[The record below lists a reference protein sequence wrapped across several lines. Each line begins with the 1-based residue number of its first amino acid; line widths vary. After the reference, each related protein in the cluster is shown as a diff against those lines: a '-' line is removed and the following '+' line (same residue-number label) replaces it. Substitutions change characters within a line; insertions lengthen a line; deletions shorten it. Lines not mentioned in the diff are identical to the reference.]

1 MSEFK
6 DRNVEFPSRKKLN
19 VKEIIRDEAGEIIS
33 LTVDETRCE
42 GLVTEEGTK
51 LNANNL
57 NTITNSIAS
66 NCINSF
72 LETKDEEIKSF
83 IKTLC
88 DERILYDKNLDV
100 IKEDLESVSIPSV
113 ITEDLVLPTICPK
126 GTTITWENIMLPQVN
141 LNGSGN
147 VLIITRGLVPFTF
160 VITARYS
167 YGTAYLDKE
176 YQITILET
184 DGTDLDIAR
193 SDVNSLNIPVVM
205 NAGTVEL
212 PTSGDFGS
220 TIEWSC
226 SSPLVSIRGNLLTLN
241 EVALDT
247 TITLRAVA
255 RKNSAEATKDYLVTL
270 KGVLGRPTSE
280 LSFVWTKNF
289 GFPKSKQISIE
300 SYVGT
305 IEMMVVSH
313 SELIDI
319 SIDKVIGNMVTF
331 TVSETYALN
340 QGDNTDNLVLPY
352 VISVSNNRTGDE
364 YLVTGNVHY
373 YVGV

>member
-33 LTVDETRCE
+33 LIVDETRCE

-100 IKEDLESVSIPSV
+100 IKEDLESVSIPSI
-113 ITEDLVLPTICPK
+113 ITEDLVLPTSCPK
-126 GTTITWENIMLPQVN
+126 GTTITWENINFSQVN
-141 LNGSGN
+141 LNGN
-147 VLIITRGLVPFTF
+147 VLNITRGLIPFTF

-167 YGTAYLDKE
+167 YGTVYLDKE
-176 YQITILET
+176 YQITILEA
-184 DGTDLDIAR
+184 DGTDLEKVR

-300 SYVGT
+300 SYVGN

-319 SIDKVIGNMVTF
+319 SIDKVIGHIITF

>member
-126 GTTITWENIMLPQVN
+126 GTTITWENINFSQVN
-141 LNGSGN
+141 LNGN
-147 VLIITRGLVPFTF
+147 VLNITRGLVPFTF

-176 YQITILET
+176 YQITILEA
-184 DGTDLDIAR
+184 DGTDLETVR
-193 SDVNSLNIPVVM
+193 NDVNNLNIPVVM

-255 RKNSAEATKDYLVTL
+255 RKNSVEATKDYLVTL

-289 GFPKSKQISIE
+289 GFPKSKQISIV
-300 SYVGT
+300 SYVGN

-352 VISVSNNRTGDE
+352 VISVTNNRTGDE

>member
-33 LTVDETRCE
+33 LIVDETRCE

-126 GTTITWENIMLPQVN
+126 GTTITWENINFPQVN
-141 LNGSGN
+141 LNGN
-147 VLIITRGLVPFTF
+147 VLNITRGLVPFTF

-184 DGTDLDIAR
+184 DGTDLETVR
-193 SDVNSLNIPVVM
+193 NDVNNLNIPVVM

-255 RKNSAEATKDYLVTL
+255 RKNSVEATKDYLVTL

-300 SYVGT
+300 SYVGN

-319 SIDKVIGNMVTF
+319 SIDKVIGHIITF

-352 VISVSNNRTGDE
+352 VISVTNNRTGDE

>member
-51 LNANNL
+51 LNASNL

-100 IKEDLESVSIPSV
+100 IKEDLESVSIPSI

-126 GTTITWENIMLPQVN
+126 GTTITWENINFSQVN
-141 LNGSGN
+141 LNGN
-147 VLIITRGLVPFTF
+147 VLNITRGLIPFTF

-205 NAGTVEL
+205 NAGTVEI
-212 PTSGDFGS
+212 PTSGEFGS

-255 RKNSAEATKDYLVTL
+255 RKNSVEAIKDYLVTL

-300 SYVGT
+300 SYVGN

-313 SELIDI
+313 SELLDI

>member
-51 LNANNL
+51 LNASNL
-57 NTITNSIAS
+57 NTITNSIAN

-72 LETKDEEIKSF
+72 LEIKDEEIKSF

-113 ITEDLVLPTICPK
+113 ITEDLVLPTVCPK
-126 GTTITWENIMLPQVN
+126 GTTITWENINFSQVN
-141 LNGSGN
+141 LNGN
-147 VLIITRGLVPFTF
+147 VLNITRGLVPFTF

-167 YGTAYLDKE
+167 YGTAYFDKE

-193 SDVNSLNIPVVM
+193 SDVNNLNIPAVM
-205 NAGTVEL
+205 NTGTVEL
-212 PTSGDFGS
+212 PTSGEFGS

-226 SSPLVSIRGNLLTLN
+226 SSPLVSIRGNLLTIN

-255 RKNSAEATKDYLVTL
+255 RKNSAEATNDYLVTL

-352 VISVSNNRTGDE
+352 VISVTNNRTGDE

>member
-51 LNANNL
+51 LNASNL

-100 IKEDLESVSIPSV
+100 IKEDLESVSIPSI
-113 ITEDLVLPTICPK
+113 ITEDLVLPTSCPK
-126 GTTITWENIMLPQVN
+126 GTTITWENINFSQVN
-141 LNGSGN
+141 LNGN
-147 VLIITRGLVPFTF
+147 VLNITRGLVPFTF

-184 DGTDLDIAR
+184 DGTDLETVR
-193 SDVNSLNIPVVM
+193 NDVNNLNIPVVM

-255 RKNSAEATKDYLVTL
+255 RKNSVEAIKDYLVTL

>member
-126 GTTITWENIMLPQVN
+126 GTTITWENINFSQVN
-141 LNGSGN
+141 LNGN
-147 VLIITRGLVPFTF
+147 VLNITRGLIPFTF
-160 VITARYS
+160 AITARYS

-184 DGTDLDIAR
+184 DGTDLETVR
-193 SDVNSLNIPVVM
+193 NDVNNLNIPVVM

-255 RKNSAEATKDYLVTL
+255 RKNSVEAIKDYLVTL

-352 VISVSNNRTGDE
+352 VISVTNNRTGDE

>member
-51 LNANNL
+51 LNASNL

-126 GTTITWENIMLPQVN
+126 GTTITWENINFPQVN
-141 LNGSGN
+141 LNGN
-147 VLIITRGLVPFTF
+147 VLNITRGLVPFTF

-255 RKNSAEATKDYLVTL
+255 RKNSVEAIKDYLVTL

>member
-51 LNANNL
+51 LNASNL

-100 IKEDLESVSIPSV
+100 IKEDL
-113 ITEDLVLPTICPK
+113 VLPTICPK

-147 VLIITRGLVPFTF
+147 VLIITRGRWPFTF

-184 DGTDLDIAR
+184 DGTDLETVR
-193 SDVNSLNIPVVM
+193 NDVNNLNIPVVM

-255 RKNSAEATKDYLVTL
+255 RKNSVEAIKDYLVTL

-305 IEMMVVSH
+305 IE
-313 SELIDI
+313 I
-319 SIDKVIGNMVTF
+319 
-331 TVSETYALN
+331 
-340 QGDNTDNLVLPY
+340 
-352 VISVSNNRTGDE
+352 
-364 YLVTGNVHY
+364 
-373 YVGV
+373 

>member
-1 MSEFK
+1 MNEFK

-51 LNANNL
+51 LNASNL

-126 GTTITWENIMLPQVN
+126 GTTITWENINFSQVN
-141 LNGSGN
+141 LNGN
-147 VLIITRGLVPFTF
+147 VLNITRGLIPFTF

-205 NAGTVEL
+205 NAGTVEI
-212 PTSGDFGS
+212 PTSGEFGS

-255 RKNSAEATKDYLVTL
+255 RKNSVEAIKDYLVTL

-289 GFPKSKQISIE
+289 GFPKSKQISIV

>member
-51 LNANNL
+51 LNASNL

-100 IKEDLESVSIPSV
+100 IKEDLESVSIPSI

-126 GTTITWENIMLPQVN
+126 GTTITWENINFSQVN
-141 LNGSGN
+141 LNGN
-147 VLIITRGLVPFTF
+147 VLNITRGLIPFTF

-205 NAGTVEL
+205 NAGTVEI
-212 PTSGDFGS
+212 PTSGEFGS

-255 RKNSAEATKDYLVTL
+255 RKNSVEAIKDYLVTL

-300 SYVGT
+300 SYVGN

>member
-1 MSEFK
+1 MNEFK

-51 LNANNL
+51 LNASNL

-126 GTTITWENIMLPQVN
+126 GTTITWENINFSQVN
-141 LNGSGN
+141 LNGN
-147 VLIITRGLVPFTF
+147 VLNITRGLIPFTF

-205 NAGTVEL
+205 NAGTVEI
-212 PTSGDFGS
+212 PTSGEFGS

-255 RKNSAEATKDYLVTL
+255 RKNSVEAIKDYLVTL

-300 SYVGT
+300 SYVGN

>member
-19 VKEIIRDEAGEIIS
+19 VKEIIRDESGEIIS

-42 GLVTEEGTK
+42 GLVIEEGTK
-51 LNANNL
+51 LNASNL
-57 NTITNSIAS
+57 NTITNSIAN

-126 GTTITWENIMLPQVN
+126 GTTITWENINFSQVN
-141 LNGSGN
+141 LNGN
-147 VLIITRGLVPFTF
+147 VLNITRGLVPFIF

-167 YGTAYLDKE
+167 YGTAYFDKE

-212 PTSGDFGS
+212 HTSGEFGS

-226 SSPLVSIRGNLLTLN
+226 SSPLVSIRGNLLTIN

-300 SYVGT
+300 SYVGN

-319 SIDKVIGNMVTF
+319 SIDKVIGNIITF
-331 TVSETYALN
+331 TVRETYALN
-340 QGDNTDNLVLPY
+340 QGNNTDNLVLPY
-352 VISVSNNRTGDE
+352 VISVTNNRTGDE

>member
-51 LNANNL
+51 LNASNL

-126 GTTITWENIMLPQVN
+126 GTTITWE
-141 LNGSGN
+141 
-147 VLIITRGLVPFTF
+147 
-160 VITARYS
+160 
-167 YGTAYLDKE
+167 
-176 YQITILET
+176 ILC
-184 DGTDLDIAR
+184 
-193 SDVNSLNIPVVM
+193 SL
-205 NAGTVEL
+205 
-212 PTSGDFGS
+212 
-220 TIEWSC
+220 
-226 SSPLVSIRGNLLTLN
+226 
-241 EVALDT
+241 
-247 TITLRAVA
+247 
-255 RKNSAEATKDYLVTL
+255 K
-270 KGVLGRPTSE
+270 
-280 LSFVWTKNF
+280 
-289 GFPKSKQISIE
+289 
-300 SYVGT
+300 
-305 IEMMVVSH
+305 
-313 SELIDI
+313 
-319 SIDKVIGNMVTF
+319 
-331 TVSETYALN
+331 
-340 QGDNTDNLVLPY
+340 
-352 VISVSNNRTGDE
+352 
-364 YLVTGNVHY
+364 
-373 YVGV
+373 

>member
-51 LNANNL
+51 LNASNL
-57 NTITNSIAS
+57 NTITNSIAN

-83 IKTLC
+83 IKNLC

-113 ITEDLVLPTICPK
+113 ITEDLVLPTVCSK
-126 GTTITWENIMLPQVN
+126 GTTITWENINFSQVN
-141 LNGSGN
+141 LNGN
-147 VLIITRGLVPFTF
+147 VLNITRGLVPFTF

-167 YGTAYLDKE
+167 YGTAYFDKE

-193 SDVNSLNIPVVM
+193 SDVNNLNIPAVM
-205 NAGTVEL
+205 NTGTVEL
-212 PTSGDFGS
+212 PTSGDYGS

-226 SSPLVSIRGNLLTLN
+226 SSPLVSIRGNLLTIN

-255 RKNSAEATKDYLVTL
+255 RKNSAEATNDYLVTL

-352 VISVSNNRTGDE
+352 VISVTNNRTGDE

>member
-51 LNANNL
+51 LNASNL

-126 GTTITWENIMLPQVN
+126 GTTITWENINFSQVN
-141 LNGSGN
+141 LNGN
-147 VLIITRGLVPFTF
+147 VLNITRGLIPFTF

-184 DGTDLDIAR
+184 DGTDLEKVR

-289 GFPKSKQISIE
+289 GSPKSKQISIE

-352 VISVSNNRTGDE
+352 VISVTNNRTGDE